1 MKFQKGFS
9 TRDKGGSRVVVSR
22 RGHFMDDKK
31 GRKERP
37 KSKYEQ
43 DLLFFQFAISSL
55 PVGILSVDSDLKITG
70 FNPWA
75 ERITGYSEKEVL
87 GSYCGDVLHGGM
99 CDMHCPLRTVLRRE
113 KPMIGIETTIR
124 GKNGES
130 IPVRMSTAGLFDH
143 RERLIGGIESF
154 QDISHLKN
162 LERERNNI
170 ISMIAHDMKSP
181 IISIHGFA
189 HRLLSRADMDKQN
202 QYLEIIEKES
212 TRLEAL
218 INEFLELSRLQAGKL
233 TLNLSSTS
241 LDKELYDLYDLYQH
255 RASEKGL
262 RLVLRSDEPLPII
275 EADSHRLRR
284 ALSNL
289 LDNAIK
295 FSEPGGSITL
305 STGEREDEIVV
316 EIRDQGVGIDP
327 EDIYHVFDAFHRGN
341 EPGTREQGFGLGLA
355 GVKAII
361 EGHGGRVQVQSVV
374 GKGSTFS
381 VFLPK
386 TPSHAETTIPEGTRL
401 GGEPGSDV
409 FP

>member
-1 MKFQKGFS
+1 MN
-9 TRDKGGSRVVVSR
+9 
-22 RGHFMDDKK
+22 DKK
-31 GRKERP
+31 VRKERP
-37 KSKYEQ
+37 KSRYEQ
-43 DLLFFQFAISSL
+43 DLLFYKFAISSL

-75 ERITGYSEKEVL
+75 ERITGYAEHEVL
-87 GSYCGDVLHGGM
+87 GRYCGDVLHGGM

-113 KPMIGIETTIR
+113 KPMVGIETTIQKR
-124 GKNGES
+124 EGVF
-130 IPVRMSTAGLFDH
+130 IPVRMSTAGLFDQ

-189 HRLLSRADMDKQN
+189 HRLLTRANADKQK

-241 LDKELYDLYDLYQH
+241 LDKELYELFDLYQH

-262 RLVLRSDEPLPII
+262 RLELRSDEPLPII

-295 FSEPGGSITL
+295 FSQSGGTITL
-305 STGEREDEIVV
+305 LTREREGEVVV
-316 EIRDQGVGIDP
+316 EIRDQGVGIDS
-327 EDIYHVFDAFHRGN
+327 EDIYHVFDAFHRGK
-341 EPGTREQGFGLGLA
+341 EPGTQEQGFGLGLA

-361 EGHGGRVQVQSVV
+361 EGHGGRVQVRSEP
-374 GKGSTFS
+374 GKGSTFF

-386 TPSHAETTIPEGTRL
+386 TPSHSDTGIHEETL
-401 GGEPGSDV
+401 GDGEPGPDA
-409 FP
+409 FL